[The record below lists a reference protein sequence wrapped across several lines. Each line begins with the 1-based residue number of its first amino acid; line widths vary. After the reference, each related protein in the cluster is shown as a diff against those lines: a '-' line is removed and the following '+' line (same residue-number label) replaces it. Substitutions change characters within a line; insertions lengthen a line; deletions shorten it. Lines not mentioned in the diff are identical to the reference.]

1 MKRTLF
7 LFFLQFLSFGLL
19 ANEVILLHALQ
30 VERIECW
37 APDYLTV
44 TCNYDN
50 QLFLSAPTTLQI
62 LSVITEINGKSTVG
76 MDTDNFYDILDSNTD
91 IRLTYMTKMKGENKV
106 FSEKLEKFIGEA
118 VVDGT
123 GFTSDLIRLQGNF
136 YTIHG
141 FEIKETDMRD
151 KNVIINDLD
160 VDYFSYNTFDYAF
173 NDAIEEFEQKQLLK
187 EFATLLES
195 KGMKKVDQDPDVY
208 LYVTLQSDRSIETVY
223 MPKQVTSY
231 HENARGRITYG
242 YYSTNIQGGTNS
254 QTVTS
259 EQGNMTTFTTN
270 DVYLQITM
278 LDAKRIDSQQAP
290 KVWQY
295 TYMDRTDKTMT
306 FNMFREKIKNYA
318 AIYPFY
324 PEYKYKWNYWLD
336 YSYLDYLGLYI
347 DNYEISGILPNSYA
361 DETNIRP
368 RDQIVVDKNKKSVKG
383 GVCVNW
389 NGERGYL
396 KIGRKMIKR
405 STISSSKSKIRIS
418 KAGDL
423 LISKTKN

>member
-1 MKRTLF
+1 MKRTL
-7 LFFLQFLSFGLL
+7 LLLLLQFLSFRLFAGD
-19 ANEVILLHALQ
+19 VILLHALQ

-50 QLFLSAPTTLQI
+50 RLFLSAPKTLQV
-62 LSVITEINGKSTVG
+62 LSVITEVNGRSTEG
-76 MDTDNFYDILDSNTD
+76 MDTDEFYDILDSNTD
-91 IRLTYMTKMKGENKV
+91 IRLTYMTKIKGENKL
-106 FSEKLEKFIGEA
+106 FSEKLEKFRGKA
-118 VVDGT
+118 VVDSNGT
-123 GFTSDLIRLQGNF
+123 PSDMIKLAGNF
-136 YTIHG
+136 YSIRG
-141 FEIKETDMRD
+141 YNDMRD

-160 VDYFSYNTFDYAF
+160 VDYFSFNTFDYAF

-195 KGMKKVDQDPDVY
+195 RGMKKVDQDPDVY

-270 DVYLQITM
+270 DVYLQITI
-278 LDAKRIDSQQAP
+278 LDAKRMDSQQAP

-295 TYMDRTDKTMT
+295 TYMDCIDKTMT
-306 FNMFREKIKNYA
+306 FTMFREKIKNYA
-318 AIYPFY
+318 AVYPFY
-324 PEYKYKWNYWLD
+324 PECKYKWNYFGNYCD
-336 YSYLDYLGLYI
+336 VVYLGLYI
-347 DNYEISGILPNSYA
+347 DNYEISGSLPNSYA
-361 DETNIRP
+361 DENNIRL
-368 RDQIVVDKNKKSVKG
+368 RDKVVVDKNKKSVKG
-383 GVCVNW
+383 GVYVNW
-389 NGERGYL
+389 NGDRGYL

-405 STISSSKSKIRIS
+405 STISSSKSKIHIS
-418 KAGDL
+418 KYGDL
-423 LISKTKN
+423 MISKMKS